1 MAMFALW
8 ASAYDISYLKS
19 LPDQPE
25 KGKWVQ
31 CIKVDA
37 PQVLADIS
45 ADTPLIFEAKGM
57 ERVLVRCGRHI
68 LTPEGVNL
76 DSEGKGS
83 VTLNPKKQPS
93 GPINIQIIADNAQG
107 ECDIYE
113 LQLWNAA
120 TKTAKTEKG
129 MPKDCPAV
137 ARGMKLD
144 FYDDFDRGLS
154 ISKD

>member
-8 ASAYDISYLKS
+8 ASAYDISDLKS

-37 PQVLADIS
+37 PQTFADLTK
-45 ADTPLIFEAKGM
+45 ATPLSFQAKGM
-57 ERVLVRCGRHI
+57 NRALVRCGRHI

-76 DSEGKGS
+76 DSEGRGS
-83 VTLNPKKQPS
+83 VTLNPKKLPC

-107 ECDIYE
+107 EGDIY
-113 LQLWNAA
+113 
-120 TKTAKTEKG
+120 
-129 MPKDCPAV
+129 
-137 ARGMKLD
+137 
-144 FYDDFDRGLS
+144 
-154 ISKD
+154 